1 MMTSRISKEA
11 KKCVTATLITG
22 MVLSSGATLAYADNT
37 DLSANPSAIHTNV
50 SGDNGFNGMKY
61 RDVGYIS
68 ITGEVG
74 QEGNG
79 GFISSGKGDAGGKSY
94 GLSQFT
100 SKGGGASA
108 NSFVSWLKKNYPQMG
123 KNFNN
128 AGKAGTASF
137 DSAWKKTYK
146 ENPDAFE
153 KAQAEYTFKKYV
165 NPAIRSVKE
174 ELGVDF
180 NRSRALL
187 EMIYSTSV
195 QFGEA
200 GTVQV
205 FSNAGITSDMTDK
218 EIVEKCTDEKEKSV
232 GVYKFEDCSKDVQR
246 SVYNRFAREEEEL
259 KDIID
264 GYVYLEGKGATTLDD
279 LVNGSNGETLDDLI
293 DDKNTSNN
301 GVLDDL
307 INDEGSSNNG
317 ELDDLVS
324 DEESSSSGALDD
336 LINGEDNSNN
346 GESDDLINDENA
358 SNGELDNLVNGEE
371 SKEDIEGDSNVEKD
385 DFENGSLD
393 DLVNE
398 DDSKEENQNN
408 SENEEDSLDDLVT
421 GEEDSESSDNDYSN
435 QDDTDKKVE
444 NEEST
449 DNSLDLDKE
458 DVNDSIEVDSTEEKE
473 EVLDITVD
481 EIDKEK
487 ESIEETL
494 DDLIGESVQEDVS
507 EEKEEVTKEEID
519 DEDEETQENEVEEK
533 TEGDV
538 SEEGKAVNDAIE
550 NPIEVEEAEDVIA
563 KLEKELENNIFGKLF
578 KTTID
583 IMNSENG
590 VDGVREMYMS

>member
-1 MMTSRISKEA
+1 MTKRLDANIRRKVA
-11 KKCVTATLITG
+11 CTLITS
-22 MVLSSGATLAYADNT
+22 MLVGASCGFA
-37 DLSANPSAIHTNV
+37 SA
-50 SGDNGFNGMKY
+50 DNGFDSAKY
-61 RDVGYIS
+61 KNIGYVS
-68 ITGEVG
+68 MVGEVG
-74 QEGNG
+74 LNG
-79 GFISSGKGDAGGKSY
+79 HAGFISTGEGDAGGKSY

-108 NSFVSWLKKNYPQMG
+108 NAFVKWLKKYYPEMG
-123 KNFNN
+123 KNFEGV
-128 AGKAGTASF
+128 GKAGSESF
-137 DSAWKKTYK
+137 DKAWKKTYE
-146 ENPDAFE
+146 ENKDTFGTV
-153 KAQAEYTFKKYV
+153 QMEYTGKNYV
-165 NPAIRSVKE
+165 EPFVNKAKNE
-174 ELGVDF
+174 FGVDF
-180 NRSRALL
+180 YSTRALT
-187 EMIYSTSV
+187 EYAYSTTV
-195 QFGEA
+195 QFGVNGA
-200 GTVQV
+200 MKVAR
-205 FSNAGITSDMTDK
+205 NAGINSSMSEL
-218 EIVEKCTDEKEKSV
+218 EILEKCTEEKKASV
-232 GVYKFEDCSKDVQR
+232 GTYKFLGCSQSVR
-246 SVYNRFAREEEEL
+246 NSVYNRFTREYKEF
-259 KDIID
+259 KDIANGMADI
-264 GYVYLEGKGATTLDD
+264 EGKGATTLDD

-421 GEEDSESSDNDYSN
+421 GEEDSESSDNDNSN

-444 NEEST
+444 NEELT
-449 DNSLDLDKE
+449 DSSLDLDKE
-458 DVNDSIEVDSTEEKE
+458 DANDSIEVDSTEEKE

-481 EIDKEK
+481 EMDEEK

-538 SEEGKAVNDAIE
+538 SEEGKAVNDTIE